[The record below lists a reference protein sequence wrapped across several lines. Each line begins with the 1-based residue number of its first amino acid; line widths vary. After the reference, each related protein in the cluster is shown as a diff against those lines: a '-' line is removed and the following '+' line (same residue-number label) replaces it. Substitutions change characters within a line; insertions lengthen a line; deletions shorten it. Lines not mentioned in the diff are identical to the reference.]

1 MRTKT
6 MKGLVG
12 AKTNMNLMNTP
23 MRVYKEAR
31 QKGDSETM
39 KGQWDM
45 WANVLTGRR
54 N

>member
-23 MRVYKEAR
+23 MRVYTEER
-31 QKGDSETM
+31 QIGYS
-39 KGQWDM
+39 
-45 WANVLTGRR
+45 
-54 N
+54 